1 MRGRQRLLAS
11 VRQLFRQQLS
21 CSRTTPIMILNIART
36 SHGSRPTQ
44 AKSLSLGEYVF
55 SPTLHSCLCF
65 HFVSRC
71 LHFATVLS
79 MLVSFCFLV
88 FLFCVLLRK
97 PKKIFL
103 SYFCLLGAF
112 PCKQFSFPLGQGRRY
127 WLHCLVAL
135 ACIRVQLSKSHI
147 TLSSPLCLPADSS
160 FSPMHEHSYYCSH
173 RSVVQVKGNND
184 DI

>member
-1 MRGRQRLLAS
+1 MRGRQRLLVS
-11 VRQLFRQQLS
+11 IRKLFRQWLQR
-21 CSRTTPIMILNIART
+21 SRITPIMSLGFART
-36 SHGSRPTQ
+36 ILGSRPTQ

-71 LHFATVLS
+71 LHFATLLS
-79 MLVSFCFLV
+79 MLVSFRFLV

-103 SYFCLLGAF
+103 SSFACWELSRVNSFLFLWVKVEDIGYNVQWFLHAYLFSFQRAILLCLLL
-112 PCKQFSFPLGQGRRY
+112 CV
-127 WLHCLVAL
+127 CLQ
-135 ACIRVQLSKSHI
+135 IQL
-147 TLSSPLCLPADSS
+147 
-160 FSPMHEHSYYCSH
+160 SPMHEHSYYCSH
-173 RSVVQVKGNND
+173 HSIVQMKGNND

>member
-1 MRGRQRLLAS
+1 MRGRRLLLDF
-11 VRQLFRQQLS
+11 VRQLFRQWLQH
-21 CSRTTPIMILNIART
+21 SRITLIMTLGFARII
-36 SHGSRPTQ
+36 HGSRPSQ
-44 AKSLSLGEYVF
+44 AKNLSLGEYVF

-79 MLVSFCFLV
+79 LLVSFCFLV

-103 SYFCLLGAF
+103 SSFACWELSHVNSFLFLCVKVEDIGYNVQWFLHAYL
-112 PCKQFSFPLGQGRRY
+112 FSFQ
-127 WLHCLVAL
+127 
-135 ACIRVQLSKSHI
+135 KSHI

-160 FSPMHEHSYYCSH
+160 FSPMHEHA
-173 RSVVQVKGNND
+173 
-184 DI
+184 

>member
-1 MRGRQRLLAS
+1 MRGRRRLLDF
-11 VRQLFRQQLS
+11 VRQLFRQWLQH
-21 CSRTTPIMILNIART
+21 SRITPIMILDFARII
-36 SHGSRPTQ
+36 HGSRPSQ

-79 MLVSFCFLV
+79 ILVHFCFLV

-103 SYFCLLGAF
+103 SSFACWEFSHVNSFLFLCVKVEDIGYTVYWFLHAYLFSFQRAILLCLLL
-112 PCKQFSFPLGQGRRY
+112 CV
-127 WLHCLVAL
+127 CLQ
-135 ACIRVQLSKSHI
+135 IQLSPMRL
-147 TLSSPLCLPADSS
+147 LSFSS
-160 FSPMHEHSYYCSH
+160 FDHANES
-173 RSVVQVKGNND
+173 QQ
-184 DI
+184 